1 MKAEYNKQ
9 YPVLSIQQVVAQFQ
23 EKRFVSG
30 YGYSHTATA
39 RPTTGFSRW
48 AAPKG
53 ELKSAGVRHR

>member
-30 YGYSHTATA
+30 YG
-39 RPTTGFSRW
+39 
-48 AAPKG
+48 
-53 ELKSAGVRHR
+53 